1 MTALST
7 LVESLKRE
15 LAVPGQFD
23 ETFPVTADSDL
34 IGTLADGF
42 GEAQLWG
49 FFPTLALTP
58 TTVDGEE
65 DWETNAPL
73 SAAGATLVVLFA
85 AARVL
90 RAQIRA
96 FNTMERYKAGPVEV
110 ETQRAAGVLK
120 DELDYVTT
128 RISDLIKDAKTRGG
142 VMVTVHDNYYARGG
156 GITEGR
162 FHRFHHYEY
171 KG

>member
-15 LAVPGQFD
+15 VAVPGTFD
-23 ETFPVTADSDL
+23 ETFPSTMDSDL
-34 IGTLADGF
+34 VATLADGF

-49 FFPTLALTP
+49 FFPTLSLDP
-58 TTVDGEE
+58 VLTVDEQ
-65 DWETNAPL
+65 DWETSKPL
-73 SAAGATLVVLFA
+73 SPGGATLVVLFA
-85 AARVL
+85 AARIL
-90 RAQIRA
+90 RAQIRSLS
-96 FNTMERYKAGPVEV
+96 TMERYKAGPVEV

-142 VMVTVHDNYYARGG
+142 VMVTVHDNYLNRGG
-156 GITEGR
+156 GITNGR
-162 FHRFHHYEY
+162 FHRFYDHEY